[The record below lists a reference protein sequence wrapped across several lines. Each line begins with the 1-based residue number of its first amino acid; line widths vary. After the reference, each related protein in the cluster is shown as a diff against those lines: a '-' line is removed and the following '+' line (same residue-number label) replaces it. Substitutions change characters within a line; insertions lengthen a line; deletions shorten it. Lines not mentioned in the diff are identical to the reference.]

1 AVDALTLVRVAR
13 RRRRVPATPA
23 AGLHRADPL
32 LTDMLR
38 RLERFALGRRAAAG
52 RSRPADASGRWGI
65 DALPLGAT
73 DEAEAA
79 IDLRELNGS
88 ALVGPGA
95 AGVARAMAVTFFCRH
110 RPPAELL
117 LVGDDLLPGTPGA
130 RGISRVATVDSALA
144 ALGLTAEES
153 D

>member
-1 AVDALTLVRVAR
+1 
-13 RRRRVPATPA
+13 
-23 AGLHRADPL
+23 
-32 LTDMLR
+32 
-38 RLERFALGRRAAAG
+38 
-52 RSRPADASGRWGI
+52 
-65 DALPLGAT
+65 
-73 DEAEAA
+73 EAEAA

-153 D
+153 DGDGDVDEREAPAPRRSSSAHLVLVSSVGDD